1 MAARE
6 GSFEVSSR
14 LAAPAV
20 DVWAHA
26 TTAAGINEEL
36 MPIVRMTVPRG
47 LGDDFALADVAAP
60 QRLGRSWLLLGGLL
74 PFDWDD
80 LYIRRIGPGFAFEE
94 RSTMLSQRRWDHDRS
109 VEPLGEHACVVTDR
123 IRFVPRLPWLAPLLR
138 PAFRFTF
145 GHRHRRLR
153 RRFGAAR

>member
-1 MAARE
+1 MPARE

-14 LAAPAV
+14 LAAPAA
-20 DVWAHA
+20 DVWAFA
-26 TTAAGINEEL
+26 TTAEGINAEL

-47 LGDDFALADVAAP
+47 LGDDFGLADVTAP
-60 QRLGRSWLLLGGLL
+60 RRLGRSWLLLGGVL

-80 LYIRRIGPGFAFEE
+80 IGIEAIGPGLSFRE

-123 IRFVPRLPWLAPLLR
+123 IRFVPRLPAIAPLLR
-138 PAFRFTF
+138 PVFLLTFR
-145 GHRHRRLR
+145 HRHRRLR
-153 RRFGAAR
+153 RRFGESR

>member
-6 GSFEVSSR
+6 GSFEVGSR
-14 LAAPAV
+14 LAAPAAE
-20 DVWAHA
+20 VWAHA

-47 LGDDFALADVAAP
+47 LGGDFGIADVDAP
-60 QRLGRSWLLLGGLL
+60 QHVGRSWLLLGGVL
-74 PFDWDD
+74 PFDYDD
-80 LYIRRIGPGFAFEE
+80 IGIEAIGPGFAFRE

-123 IRFVPRLPWLAPLLR
+123 VRFVPRLPVLAPLLR
-138 PAFRFTF
+138 PIFRFTF
-145 GHRHRRLR
+145 RHRHRRLQ